1 FLRGPNWNFFGFYET
16 WDAHKVEA
24 LNNVDLSQYFW
35 VDLLHTGR
43 PKAPDGSSMFW
54 QIFYII
60 KREIV
65 GIGLLAFYFGGGPPA
80 MVIYSKFFRE
90 MFLRMGFVRY
100 MVLSNLI
107 LLMAL
112 LPIKMLARWTVDMK
126 YFISIPEYFL
136 NF

>member
-1 FLRGPNWNFFGFYET
+1 
-16 WDAHKVEA
+16 
-24 LNNVDLSQYFW
+24 
-35 VDLLHTGR
+35 
-43 PKAPDGSSMFW
+43 MFW
-54 QIFYII
+54 QILYII

-65 GIGLLAFYFGGGPPA
+65 GIALLVFYFGGGPPA
-80 MVIYSKFFRE
+80 MVVYSKFFRT
-90 MFLRMGFVRY
+90 MFMRMGFVRY

-126 YFISIPEYFL
+126 YFVSIPEYFL